1 MSVFNVL
8 DLENIP
14 KSPQEEELSN
24 VLCAGK
30 TGRIER
36 LVSTGQC
43 SPAGFWYDQIEDE
56 WIVLLS
62 GEATI
67 SFENETIQ
75 LKTGDSLLIP
85 AHKRHRVERTG
96 TNPPCIWLCVFGHY
110 HSEENFG

>member
-1 MSVFNVL
+1 MSVFNVF

-14 KSPQEEELSN
+14 QSPQEEELTN

-43 SPAGFWYDQIEDE
+43 SPAGFWYDQAEDE
-56 WIVLLS
+56 WIVLVS
-62 GEATI
+62 GEAEI
-67 SFENETIQ
+67 AFENETVS

-85 AHKRHRVERTG
+85 AHKRHRVERTSA
-96 TNPPCIWLCVFGHY
+96 TPPCIWLCVFGHY

>member
-1 MSVFNVL
+1 MSIFNVF

-14 KSPQEEELSN
+14 ASPQEEELSN

-43 SPAGFWYDQIEDE
+43 SPAGFWYDQVADI
-56 WIVLLS
+56 
-62 GEATI
+62 A
-67 SFENETIQ
+67 FENETVS

-85 AHKRHRVERTG
+85 AHKRHRVERTSA
-96 TNPPCIWLCVFGHY
+96 NPPCVWLCVFGHY